1 MDSIVVLVKQKGLK
15 ILCLVSVTL
24 QLCVINLA
32 TILTTIQA
40 VIMTWVSAVLH
51 VMSWGV
57 SFEQF

>member
-51 VMSWGV
+51 VMSWEV